1 MADNF
6 SSKENEDWAW
16 ATEGA
21 SVDTENA
28 KQTMT
33 LLEANKLRILISLNE
48 K

>member
-6 SSKENEDWAW
+6 SSKENGDWAW

-33 LLEANKLRILISLNE
+33 PLDVNKLRILISFNE